1 MLELTMASFSQT
13 FVDPCSDA
21 GFKAIFCDPANK
33 GLLIDFLN
41 MVLPSDRRIAD
52 LRYETTEIPGVTLY
66 NKAAR
71 LDLRCRDTLGRNFIV
86 EVQNYWQEHFFRRC
100 AYYAARIYSYGV
112 EKGDGQR
119 YDVEPV
125 FLVALLNASMG
136 LDRKDSC
143 WDGRYLSSY
152 TFRELYTGQV
162 EDDTIFITFVELY
175 RFRRQRFEDCADVFE
190 QLCWSLKNMQN
201 TCSAPKGTLDLRLLD
216 LWRAG
221 EIAAFP
227 EGKRAQYDTDMI
239 TERDHENMMYSAEMK
254 GRREGMAEGKAEV
267 ARAMLA
273 AGMPVEQI
281 VALTGLTEEQVKG
294 LR

>member
-1 MLELTMASFSQT
+1 MF
-13 FVDPCSDA
+13 FI
-21 GFKAIFCDPANK
+21 KAW
-33 GLLIDFLN
+33 
-41 MVLPSDRRIAD
+41 
-52 LRYETTEIPGVTLY
+52 RY
-66 NKAAR
+66 
-71 LDLRCRDTLGRNFIV
+71 
-86 EVQNYWQEHFFRRC
+86 
-100 AYYAARIYSYGV
+100 
-112 EKGDGQR
+112 GQH

>member
-1 MLELTMASFSQT
+1 MASFSQT

-52 LRYETTEIPGVTLY
+52 LRYETTEIHGVTLY

-112 EKGDGQR
+112 EKGDGQH

-125 FLVALLNASMG
+125 FLVALLNAGLG

-175 RFRRQRFEDCADVFE
+175 RFRRQRFEDCADAFE

-201 TCSAPKGTLDLRLLD
+201 TGSAPKGTLDLRLLD

-227 EGKRAQYDTDMI
+227 
-239 TERDHENMMYSAEMK
+239 K
-254 GRREGMAEGKAEV
+254 GNGHNTT
-267 ARAMLA
+267 
-273 AGMPVEQI
+273 PI
-281 VALTGLTEEQVKG
+281 
-294 LR
+294 

>member
-1 MLELTMASFSQT
+1 MFFIKAWRY
-13 FVDPCSDA
+13 
-21 GFKAIFCDPANK
+21 GF
-33 GLLIDFLN
+33 
-41 MVLPSDRRIAD
+41 
-52 LRYETTEIPGVTLY
+52 
-66 NKAAR
+66 
-71 LDLRCRDTLGRNFIV
+71 RCRDDLGRNFIV

-112 EKGDGQR
+112 EKGDGQH

-125 FLVALLNASMG
+125 FLVALLNAGLG
-136 LDRKDSC
+136 LDRK
-143 WDGRYLSSY
+143 
-152 TFRELYTGQV
+152 

-175 RFRRQRFEDCADVFE
+175 RFRRQRFEDCADAFE

-201 TCSAPKGTLDLRLLD
+201 TGSAPKGTLDLRLLD

-221 EIAAFP
+221 EIAAFS

-281 VALTGLTEEQVKG
+281 VALTGLTEDQVEG

>member
-1 MLELTMASFSQT
+1 MTS
-13 FVDPCSDA
+13 A
-21 GFKAIFCDPANK
+21 GI
-33 GLLIDFLN
+33 
-41 MVLPSDRRIAD
+41 SSS
-52 LRYETTEIPGVTLY
+52 RYRATGRSTSSG
-66 NKAAR
+66 AAP
-71 LDLRCRDTLGRNFIV
+71 
-86 EVQNYWQEHFFRRC
+86 
-100 AYYAARIYSYGV
+100 YYAARIYSYGV
-112 EKGDGQR
+112 EKGDGQH

-175 RFRRQRFEDCADVFE
+175 RFRRQRFEDCADAFE

-254 GRREGMAEGKAEV
+254 GRREGLAEGKAEV

-294 LR
+294 LE

>member
-1 MLELTMASFSQT
+1 MFFIKAWRY
-13 FVDPCSDA
+13 
-21 GFKAIFCDPANK
+21 GF
-33 GLLIDFLN
+33 
-41 MVLPSDRRIAD
+41 
-52 LRYETTEIPGVTLY
+52 
-66 NKAAR
+66 
-71 LDLRCRDTLGRNFIV
+71 RCRDTLGRNFIV

-175 RFRRQRFEDCADVFE
+175 RFRRQRFEDCADAFE

-201 TCSAPKGTLDLRLLD
+201 TCSAPKGALDLRLLD

-281 VALTGLTEEQVKG
+281 VALTGLTEEHVEG

>member
-1 MLELTMASFSQT
+1 MASFVQT

-71 LDLRCRDTLGRNFIV
+71 LDLRCRDAIGRNFIV

-125 FLVALLNASMG
+125 FLVALLNASLG

-143 WDGRYLSSY
+143 WEGRYLSSY

-162 EDDTIFITFVELY
+162 EDDTNLLPSWSCTGSGASGS
-175 RFRRQRFEDCADVFE
+175 RTSPMRSSSCAG
-190 QLCWSLKNMQN
+190 
-201 TCSAPKGTLDLRLLD
+201 P
-216 LWRAG
+216 
-221 EIAAFP
+221 
-227 EGKRAQYDTDMI
+227 
-239 TERDHENMMYSAEMK
+239 
-254 GRREGMAEGKAEV
+254 
-267 ARAMLA
+267 
-273 AGMPVEQI
+273 
-281 VALTGLTEEQVKG
+281 
-294 LR
+294 